1 MNDRAEARSILR
13 ESGVIVFVNSA
24 AGGGRARTYLGQI
37 QKLFESFQVP
47 AQFVMTNSAVKL
59 ELSAQVA
66 ISEGRRALFAMGGD
80 GTFQALANAAFGTDV
95 LLGVLPLGGGNDFAA
110 ALGLPDDPVKA
121 AEALLRGHPRFV
133 DLARVRTAE
142 GRTRLY
148 AGGGGIGLDAEAIQY
163 ANGTFRHFP
172 GRFRYIASALR
183 ALAGY
188 VPIDVGLEFPGS
200 AFNPMEAKALLVGVL
215 NTPTYG
221 AGMHLAPGADL
232 GDGLLDVVLIENLSL
247 FGVLALLPG
256 LITSGELQTSRVK
269 RWRIQRV
276 RLTTERRCLFQGD
289 GEIIGPTPVEIE
301 AAPRAIQVLAPSM
314 E

>member
-1 MNDRAEARSILR
+1 MRDRAEVVGILR
-13 ESGVIVFVNSA
+13 ESGVMVFVNPA
-24 AGGGRARTYLGQI
+24 AGGGRARAYLGQI
-37 QKLFESFQVP
+37 QQVFGSN
-47 AQFVMTNSAVKL
+47 QVQTQLVMTNSAAEL
-59 ELSAQVA
+59 ELSVQNA
-66 ISEGRRALFAMGGD
+66 ISQGRRVLFAMGGD
-80 GTFQALANAAFGTDV
+80 GTFQALANAAFGTPT

-121 AEALLRGHPRFV
+121 AETLLSGHPRFV

-148 AGGGGIGLDAEAIQY
+148 AGGGGVGLDAEAVQY
-163 ANGTFRHFP
+163 ANGVFRHFP

-188 VPIDVGLEFPGS
+188 VPIDVRLEFPGS
-200 AFNPMEAKALLVGVL
+200 AFGAMEAKALLAGVL

-221 AGMHLAPGADL
+221 AGVRLAPGADI
-232 GDGLLDVVLIENLSL
+232 GDGFLEVVLLESLNL
-247 FGVLALLPG
+247 FEVMALLPR
-256 LITSGELQTSRVK
+256 LIASGEVRTSRLK
-269 RWRIQRV
+269 RWRIQCV
-276 RLTTERRCLFQGD
+276 RLMTARNCLFHGD

-301 AAPRAIQVLAPSM
+301 VVPRAIQMLVPST

>member
-1 MNDRAEARSILR
+1 MNDSSEARGIPRDSA
-13 ESGVIVFVNSA
+13 VIVFVNFK
-24 AGGGRARTYLGQI
+24 AGGGRARHYLTQI
-37 QKLFESFQVP
+37 QKLFESSQVH
-47 AQFVMTNSAVKL
+47 AEFALTNSAAEL
-59 ELSAQVA
+59 ESSAKNA
-66 ISEGRRALFAMGGD
+66 IANGRRTLFAMGGD
-80 GTFQALANAAFGTDV
+80 GTFHALANAAFGTDA

-133 DLARVRTAE
+133 DLARVRTGE

-148 AGGGGIGLDAEAIQY
+148 AGGGGIGLDAQALQY
-163 ANGTFRHFP
+163 ANGMFRHFP
-172 GRFRYIASALR
+172 GRFRYVASALR

-188 VPIDVGLEFPGS
+188 VPIDVRLEFPGS
-200 AFNPMEAKALLVGVL
+200 AFGAMEAKALLAGVL

-221 AGMHLAPGADL
+221 AGMQLAPGADM
-232 GDGLLDVVLIENLSL
+232 GDGLLEVALLKNLNL
-247 FGVLALLPG
+247 FQVLALLPR
-256 LITSGELQTSRVK
+256 LIASGEVRTSRLK

-276 RLTTERRCLFQGD
+276 RLTTGRRCLFHGD

-301 AAPRAIQVLAPSM
+301 VVPQAIQVLAPLM